1 MSAEFE
7 VRRLR
12 QRDRADSFQA
22 GPSYEKLDAYIRR
35 YAKQNEKRKQTA
47 THVAV
52 VGADRVIGYAT
63 TVPGTVAPER
73 LKDAVKGLSGYP
85 APVLVLARL
94 AVDMEFRAL
103 KVGPRLLREAVLLR
117 AVTLAE
123 DYGCVGVYVDA
134 KPPPPGE
141 IRGSADFYRKY
152 QFVEIPAPPPHPDHP
167 APATTPMF
175 LPLETVRALV
185 TPAAMP

>member
-1 MSAEFE
+1 MSVEFE

-22 GPSYEKLDAYIRR
+22 GPSYEKLEAYIRQ
-35 YAKQNEKRKQTA
+35 YAKQNEKRRQTA

-52 VGADRVIGYAT
+52 VGDRVIGYAT
-63 TVPGTVAPER
+63 TVPGTVAPAR

-94 AVDMEFRAL
+94 AVDVEFRSAR
-103 KVGPRLLREAVLLR
+103 VGPRPMREAVLLR
-117 AVTLAE
+117 AEKLAE
-123 DYGCVGVYVDA
+123 EYGCVGVYVDA

-141 IRGSADFYRKY
+141 TRGSTDFYRKY
-152 QFVEIPAPPPHPDHP
+152 QFVEIPSPPAHPDQP
-167 APATTPMF
+167 APTTTPMF
-175 LPLETVRALV
+175 LPLETVRALLA
-185 TPAAMP
+185 PPSP